1 MQRRETHRRELQRK
15 TSLVQAQKLPAAD
28 CNPAAAR
35 AACRVTAALPRRIFT
50 GRFSCGGRIRYTAHN
65 RMNKQAVYAYLA
77 GRRIPYEAAEHEAV
91 FSMAELPSVPL
102 LYPGANAKNLFVR
115 DAKKERY
122 FLITVKG
129 DKRVDLKAF
138 RRRYGTR
145 ALSFACADELRALL
159 GLEPGSVTPLG
170 VLNDTERRVHVF
182 LDAAFLEPPARIG
195 VHPNDNT
202 ATVWLCTNDLIAL
215 IEEHGN
221 ALTIAAL

>member
-1 MQRRETHRRELQRK
+1 
-15 TSLVQAQKLPAAD
+15 
-28 CNPAAAR
+28 
-35 AACRVTAALPRRIFT
+35 
-50 GRFSCGGRIRYTAHN
+50 
-65 RMNKQAVYAYLA
+65 MNKQAVYAYLA

-221 ALTIAAL
+221 ALTLAEL

>member
-1 MQRRETHRRELQRK
+1 MQQVRNISASGPFSKNHCY
-15 TSLVQAQKLPAAD
+15 AD
-28 CNPAAAR
+28 CILIVYCGAVNVFFSGRLFAR
-35 AACRVTAALPRRIFT
+35 A
-50 GRFSCGGRIRYTAHN
+50 RIRYTAHN
-65 RMNKQAVYAYLA
+65 RMNKEAVYAYLA
-77 GRRIPYEAAEHEAV
+77 SRRIPYEATEHEAV
-91 FSMAELPSVPL
+91 FCMADLPSVPL
-102 LYPGANAKNLFVR
+102 PYPDADAKNLFVR
-115 DAKKERY
+115 DDKKERY
-122 FLITVKG
+122 YLITVKG

-202 ATVWLCTNDLIAL
+202 ATVWLHTKDLIAL

-221 ALTIAAL
+221 ALTLAKL